1 MNEKQKKDKK
11 LGTVFTVIF
20 VLIEVLSNICG
31 ITGYNIKDL
40 MEGVKIDTQ
49 AIVETYCNKALDL
62 YTMGKYEEALELSNQ
77 IVELDNSGV
86 DIENMETVYYNRGMT
101 LYKMEMY
108 QSAIEDFTQAINI
121 NDKSKYYIARA
132 NAYEKLGDMENY
144 ILNNTM
150 GMLKTLN

>member
-1 MNEKQKKDKK
+1 MPTEGENKNVIEKCDYINAKLMEIYEMADKGNK
-11 LGTVFTVIF
+11 VVAVFTVIS

-40 MEGVKIDTQ
+40 IEDVKMDTQ

-77 IVELDNSGV
+77 IVELDNNGV

-101 LYKMEMY
+101 LYKMGMY
-108 QSAIEDFTQAINI
+108 QSAIENFT
-121 NDKSKYYIARA
+121 
-132 NAYEKLGDMENY
+132 
-144 ILNNTM
+144 
-150 GMLKTLN
+150 

>member
-1 MNEKQKKDKK
+1 MDEKQKKDKK
-11 LGTVFTVIF
+11 VGTVFTVIF

-49 AIVETYCNKALDL
+49 AIAETYCNKALDL
-62 YTMGKYEEALELSNQ
+62 YTMGQYEEALELSNQ
-77 IVELDNSGV
+77 IVELDNSGA
-86 DIENMETVYYNRGMT
+86 DIENMETVYYNRGMI
-101 LYKMEMY
+101 LYKMGMY
-108 QSAIEDFTQAINI
+108 QNAIEDFTQAINI

>member
-1 MNEKQKKDKK
+1 MLFIERYDIIKCNTIYTDKMGEVMGKKQKKKA
-11 LGTVFTVIF
+11 TVFSVIL

-49 AIVETYCNKALDL
+49 AI
-62 YTMGKYEEALELSNQ
+62 
-77 IVELDNSGV
+77 
-86 DIENMETVYYNRGMT
+86 NM
-101 LYKMEMY
+101 K
-108 QSAIEDFTQAINI
+108 
-121 NDKSKYYIARA
+121 DKSKYYIARA

>member
-1 MNEKQKKDKK
+1 MDEKQKKDKK
-11 LGTVFTVIF
+11 VGTVFTLIF

-77 IVELDNSGV
+77 IVE
-86 DIENMETVYYNRGMT
+86 
-101 LYKMEMY
+101 
-108 QSAIEDFTQAINI
+108 
-121 NDKSKYYIARA
+121 
-132 NAYEKLGDMENY
+132 
-144 ILNNTM
+144 
-150 GMLKTLN
+150 